1 MRSKTVTAALFAML
15 ATLGVLVAGCSSGND
30 AVAQGDTF
38 PFVSPGGQTT
48 ITYPES
54 DRKPIADL
62 VGPDLVTDQQ
72 VDVDKDFA
80 GKVTVINVWGS
91 WCGPCRAEAD
101 DLETVYE
108 QNKDK
113 GVAFVGINLRD
124 DRQSAKDFVADR
136 KVGYPSIYDFDGATL
151 ASMTT
156 PTSVVPTTVVLDSKH
171 RPAAVYLRTVSAEE
185 LGAMVSKTAAEDHG
199 KQP

>member
-1 MRSKTVTAALFAML
+1 MNRVRHMRSKTFTAALIAVL
-15 ATLGVLVAGCSSGND
+15 TTLGVLVSGCSGGND

-38 PFVSPGGQTT
+38 QFVSPGGKTT

-54 DRKPIADL
+54 ERKPIADL

-72 VDVDKDFA
+72 IDVDKDFA

-124 DRQSAKDFVADR
+124 DRASAKDFVADR
-136 KVGYPSIYDFDGATL
+136 KVCLLYTSPSPRDRG
-151 ASMTT
+151 
-156 PTSVVPTTVVLDSKH
+156 
-171 RPAAVYLRTVSAEE
+171 
-185 LGAMVSKTAAEDHG
+185 
-199 KQP
+199 